1 MLPVGMKRVG
11 DAVEFT
17 AGAAASSYCGI
28 GIDNTGAMM
37 FDANPPDQFP
47 NGTPVRTATQGLCA
61 ISYAARNLPVT
72 FQNGFMTDFTGRI
85 VTVTA
90 GTAVAPLQQQ
100 NGYTFDAN
108 WALLT
113 T

>member
-1 MLPVGMKRVG
+1 MLPVGLPRTG
-11 DAVEFT
+11 DAVILNI
-17 AGAAASSYCGI
+17 GAAVTAYAGI

-47 NGTPVRTATQGLCA
+47 NGNPVRASTQGLCA
-61 ISYAARNLPVT
+61 IAYLTRNLPT
-72 FQNGFMTDFTGRI
+72 RFQNGLLFDWTGRI
-85 VTVTA
+85 VTVNA

-108 WALLT
+108 GALLT